1 MGRVLPVVI
10 IALLTI
16 YCLVEVAQAD
26 PGRVRLAP
34 RWLWAAAVIVL
45 PLVGPLAWLA
55 LGRPQQR
62 RPGSGGGRP
71 PLAPDDDPDFL
82 RRL

>member
-45 PLVGPLAWLA
+45 PLVGPRSDDRSSGVPAA
-55 LGRPQQR
+55 EADGRRWP
-62 RPGSGGGRP
+62 PTTTPTSCGGSES
-71 PLAPDDDPDFL
+71 
-82 RRL
+82 